1 MNGSKSVR
9 FFHSSVT
16 PAPSRIAGSSLPSS
30 RAFVCRSS
38 CCHWKEKKSSDEY
51 CQDGFSNETVN
62 TLRTRRIHRD
72 FRAKGLEIRLEKS
85 MLAGFVKYLPL
96 ARIDRTVPRF
106 TVQYSRYAAS
116 RDLLRFSW
124 LSSDSMKCKGSP
136 CVQGIEGDTQ
146 NRQKR
151 RKPCA
156 TFNTQHRT
164 KADLELLK

>member
-1 MNGSKSVR
+1 MATKVLKIHLKMLNVSN
-9 FFHSSVT
+9 
-16 PAPSRIAGSSLPSS
+16 
-30 RAFVCRSS
+30 
-38 CCHWKEKKSSDEY
+38 SDEY